1 MKTLFI
7 SHASVDEPIV
17 KLLTKLLKSTT
28 SISTEEILCTS
39 LPGSDLKP
47 GVAISSALKTHLKDA
62 KIVLGVITQ
71 NSLFSEYVMF
81 ELGAGWVHEKA
92 VAILDSGIDFNS
104 VPALL
109 RENNALRI
117 SEKSDLYKLIDHIA
131 KIADVEKEDHQ
142 VIEEEVYDFIL
153 KCKGLDTNKS
163 YKFEKLHPVPG
174 RTYYPQD
181 FNKVWP
187 QTMFISEKFW
197 SVSMMHPR
205 LWTNDAA
212 VMGIY
217 TLGGVKHVYS
227 DALIRRI
234 FVVYSS
240 DELQMLESTIRLHL
254 EMKLT
259 IKYLTI
265 NEYEKF
271 CQISCDIIADH
282 RGTKG
287 YCIPVEAFTI
297 SLLNYPTEFPNDS
310 CLIHY
315 KINNNEDRRVQ
326 SFTTVDSGNREE
338 VAAYETFFREV
349 WKSAHEINQSNLSEL
364 LHNIPFEKCS

>member
-17 KLLTKLLKSTT
+17 KLLTKLLKNTT
-28 SISTEEILCTS
+28 SISTDEILCTS

-47 GVAISSALKTHLKDA
+47 GVAISSEIRKHLKDA
-62 KIVLGVITQ
+62 KVVLGIITQ

-81 ELGAGWVHEKA
+81 ELGVGWVHEKA
-92 VAILDSGIDFNS
+92 LAILDVGIDFKS
-104 VPALL
+104 VPAPL
-109 RENNALRI
+109 RETNALRI
-117 SEKSDLYKLIDHIA
+117 SEKRDLCKLIDHIA
-131 KIADVEKEDHQ
+131 EKAEVNKEAHQ
-142 VIEEEVYDFIL
+142 VIEEEVDDFIL
-153 KCKGLDTNKS
+153 KCKGLNTNKS
-163 YKFEKLHPVPG
+163 YRFEKIHPVPG

-197 SVSMMHPR
+197 SISVMHPR
-205 LWTNDAA
+205 LWKNDAA
-212 VMGIY
+212 IMGIY

-227 DALIRRI
+227 DALIKRI
-234 FVVYSS
+234 FVIYTA

-254 EMKLT
+254 EMKLS

-265 NEYEKF
+265 KEYDKLCEN
-271 CQISCDIIADH
+271 SCEMIADH
-282 RGTKG
+282 KGTQN
-287 YCIPVEAFTI
+287 YCIPAEAFTI
-297 SLLNYPTEFPNDS
+297 SHLNYPTEFPNDS

-315 KINNNEDRRVQ
+315 KINKEDRRVQ

-338 VAAYETFFREV
+338 VSVYERFFREA
-349 WKSAHEINQSNLSEL
+349 WKSAHEIDQTNLSDIL
-364 LHNIPFEKCS
+364 QNIPF